1 MNLIIEGP
9 DNAGKSTLIKFL
21 EPHISGGVI
30 HNTVDK
36 DAESVLAKQSAELS
50 LEGDKCYDR
59 SAVISEYIYCSVLG
73 RTPVIDINLDSIFAL
88 AKSTILVICLPSKH
102 HVTGTTKEE
111 MAGVKENISALY
123 DAYDNLVDH
132 LSIAKVPFVVYDWE
146 ANEPQEILDYIKAR
160 NDANWKA

>member
-9 DNAGKSTLIKFL
+9 DNAGKSTLIEFL
-21 EPHISGGVI
+21 KPHLVGSVI

-36 DAESVLAKQSAELS
+36 DAQSVLAKQSAELS
-50 LEGDKCYDR
+50 RQGNTCYDR
-59 SAVISEYIYCSVLG
+59 SAVISEYIYCSVL
-73 RTPVIDINLDSIFAL
+73 RRAPVIDINLDSIFRL
-88 AKSTILVICLPSKH
+88 AESTILVICLPAKH

-123 DAYDNLVDH
+123 DAYDSLVDH

-146 ANEPQEILDYIKAR
+146 ANEPQEILDYINHR
-160 NDANWKA
+160 NEMEWKK